1 MGTLSIQLR
10 IPSSG
15 ATGELLAWQLASHS
29 SLQGSAHQ
37 PPCRHSATAVLQMA
51 AAAPALAAPAAPTA
65 SGKPADN
72 TDLPKALIS
81 TIIRNKLNPLLQVE
95 DSSGQK
101 VNLNKDALLAF
112 AESAKIF
119 VSYLTATAND
129 ICHEAKR
136 QIISADDVLRAL
148 EDMDMGEL
156 VPGLKAD
163 LDAFRDDSREKNAK
177 KAERNKKRK
186 QDELEAVI
194 QGDSQPSAD
203 LAHQGSG
210 QPQQPVAPPAPGPN
224 LPTHMLQFQ
233 IPMPHA
239 QQAAAAPGAAYQP
252 QQAQQAS
259 QTQGQASLPP
269 AAVYT
274 PAQHPL
280 AAGQYA
286 LPAAGQAAWPQQPS
300 AFVHFPGPQQAL
312 QQAFQAPVQ
321 HAPHHLP
328 LQQPQ
333 QVQSVSQPGHAP
345 SQQQPQQMPAQLA
358 HAPHSQAHMQA
369 QSVPAP
375 QQPE

>member
-1 MGTLSIQLR
+1 
-10 IPSSG
+10 
-15 ATGELLAWQLASHS
+15 
-29 SLQGSAHQ
+29 
-37 PPCRHSATAVLQMA
+37 MA
-51 AAAPALAAPAAPTA
+51 AAAPALAASAAPTA

-194 QGDSQPSAD
+194 QGDLQPSTD
-203 LAHQGSG
+203 LPPEGPG
-210 QPQQPVAPPAPGPN
+210 QPHQPMAPLAPSPHV
-224 LPTHMLQFQ
+224 PTHMLQFQ

-239 QQAAAAPGAAYQP
+239 QQAAPAGPAFQP
-252 QQAQQAS
+252 QQAQHAS
-259 QTQGQASLPP
+259 NPPGQAGHPV
-269 AAVYT
+269 AAAY
-274 PAQHPL
+274 PQAQHLL

-286 LPAAGQAAWPQQPS
+286 LPAAGQAAWAQQPS
-300 AFVHFPGPQQAL
+300 AFVQFPSAAAPQQAA
-312 QQAFQAPVQ
+312 QHAFQAPAQ
-321 HAPHHLP
+321 HAPQHLP
-328 LQQPQ
+328 PPQQPQ
-333 QVQSVSQPGHAP
+333 QVQSMAQQAQVP
-345 SQQQPQQMPAQLA
+345 SQQPQQMPAQLA
-358 HAPHSQAHMQA
+358 HAPHTQPHMQA
-369 QSVPAP
+369 HSVPAP